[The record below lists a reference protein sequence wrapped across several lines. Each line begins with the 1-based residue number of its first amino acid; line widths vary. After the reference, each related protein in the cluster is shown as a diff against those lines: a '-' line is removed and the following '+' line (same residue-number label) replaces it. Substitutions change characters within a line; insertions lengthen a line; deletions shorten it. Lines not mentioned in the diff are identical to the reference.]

1 MAEEDRAGAERF
13 AGRAAV
19 GDGRAI
25 HVLLVDDHQVVRR
38 GLRTFLEIQDD
49 IEVVGEASDGA
60 EGIAR
65 AEELRPDVV
74 LMDIK
79 MPGTDGIEALR
90 KLRELDNPAKVLIV
104 TSFTEQRTVI
114 PALRAGASGYVYKD
128 VDPEALAGAIRSVH
142 AGHVL
147 LQPEVA
153 GALLA
158 QDAPGSGQGRG
169 TSLTDREREVLRLI
183 ADGRSNREIARA
195 LVLSEKTVKTHVS
208 NILMKLDLSDRTQ
221 AALWAV
227 RHGVTDRDGEGSAEP
242 DRRPPV

>member
-1 MAEEDRAGAERF
+1 MADKIIR
-13 AGRAAV
+13 
-19 GDGRAI
+19 
-25 HVLLVDDHQVVRR
+25 VLLVDDHQVVRR

-49 IEVVGEASDGA
+49 IEVVGEAADGA
-60 EGIAR
+60 EGVAR
-65 AEELRPDVV
+65 TEELRPDVV

-90 KLRELDNPAKVLIV
+90 RLRELENPAKVLIV
-104 TSFTEQRTVI
+104 TSFTEQRTVV

-128 VDPEALAGAIRSVH
+128 VDPDALAGAIRSVH

-158 QDAPGSGQGRG
+158 QEDPGSGTGRG
-169 TSLTDREREVLRLI
+169 STLTEREREVLGLI

-227 RHGVTDRDGEGSAEP
+227 RHGAAG
-242 DRRPPV
+242 

>member
-1 MAEEDRAGAERF
+1 MADKPIR
-13 AGRAAV
+13 
-19 GDGRAI
+19 
-25 HVLLVDDHQVVRR
+25 VLLVDDHQVVRR
-38 GLRTFLEIQDD
+38 GLRTFLEVQDD
-49 IEVVGEASDGA
+49 IEVVGEAGDGA
-60 EGIAR
+60 EGVAR

-79 MPGTDGIEALR
+79 MPGTDGIEALKR
-90 KLRELDNPAKVLIV
+90 LRALANPAKVLIV
-104 TSFTEQRTVI
+104 TSFTEQRTAV

-128 VDPEALAGAIRSVH
+128 IDPDALAGAIRSVH

-158 QDAPGSGQGRG
+158 QDDPQGGTGRG
-169 TSLTDREREVLRLI
+169 TTLTEREREVLGLI

-208 NILMKLDLSDRTQ
+208 NILMKLDLADRTQ

-227 RHGVTDRDGEGSAEP
+227 RHGLTT
-242 DRRPPV
+242 

>member
-1 MAEEDRAGAERF
+1 MAEEN
-13 AGRAAV
+13 
-19 GDGRAI
+19 GDGTQRHAI
-25 HVLLVDDHQVVRR
+25 RVLLVDDHQVVRR
-38 GLRTFLEIQDD
+38 GLRTFLEIQPD
-49 IEVVGEASDGA
+49 IEVVGEAADGA
-60 EGIAR
+60 EGVAR
-65 AEELRPDVV
+65 TEELRPDVV

-79 MPGTDGIEALR
+79 MPGGDGIEALR
-90 KLRELDNPAKVLIV
+90 RLRDLGNPARVLIV
-104 TSFTEQRTVI
+104 TSFTEQRTVV

-128 VDPEALAGAIRSVH
+128 IDPEALAGAIRSVH

-158 QDAPGSGQGRG
+158 QDEPGTGQGRG
-169 TSLTDREREVLRLI
+169 TSLTEREREVLTLI

-227 RHGVTDRDGEGSAEP
+227 RHGVTG
-242 DRRPPV
+242 

>member
-1 MAEEDRAGAERF
+1 MAE
-13 AGRAAV
+13 AAARPAKN
-19 GDGRAI
+19 GIR
-25 HVLLVDDHQVVRR
+25 VLLVDDHQVVRR

-49 IEVVGEASDGA
+49 IEVVGEAGDGA
-60 EGIAR
+60 EGVAR

-79 MPGTDGIEALR
+79 MPGTDGIDALR
-90 KLRELDNPAKVLIV
+90 KLRELANPAKVLIV
-104 TSFTEQRTVI
+104 TSFTEQRTVV

-128 VDPEALAGAIRSVH
+128 VDPDALAGAIRSVH

-153 GALLA
+153 GALLS
-158 QDAPGSGQGRG
+158 QEDGNSGTGRG
-169 TSLTDREREVLRLI
+169 STLTEREREVLTLI

-227 RHGVTDRDGEGSAEP
+227 RHGITG
-242 DRRPPV
+242 

>member
-1 MAEEDRAGAERF
+1 MADKTIR
-13 AGRAAV
+13 
-19 GDGRAI
+19 
-25 HVLLVDDHQVVRR
+25 VLLVDDHQVVRR
-38 GLRTFLEIQDD
+38 GLRTFLEIQED

-60 EGIAR
+60 EGVAR
-65 AEELRPDVV
+65 TEELRPDIV

-90 KLRELDNPAKVLIV
+90 RLRELDNPAKVLIV
-104 TSFTEQRTVI
+104 TSFTEQRTVV

-128 VDPEALAGAIRSVH
+128 VDPDALAGAIRSVH

-158 QDAPGSGQGRG
+158 QDDAGTGTGRG
-169 TSLTDREREVLRLI
+169 STLTEREREVLGLI

-195 LVLSEKTVKTHVS
+195 FVLSEKTVKTHVS
-208 NILMKLDLSDRTQ
+208 NILMKLDVADRTQ

-227 RHGVTDRDGEGSAEP
+227 RNGAAG
-242 DRRPPV
+242 

>member
-1 MAEEDRAGAERF
+1 MADTRP
-13 AGRAAV
+13 
-19 GDGRAI
+19 I

-38 GLRTFLEIQDD
+38 GLRTFLEVQDD
-49 IEVVGEASDGA
+49 IEVVGEAADGA
-60 EGIAR
+60 GGIAA
-65 AEELRPDVV
+65 AEQLRPDVV

-79 MPGTDGIEALR
+79 MPGMDGIEALR
-90 KLRELDNPAKVLIV
+90 KLRELDNPARVLVV

-114 PALRAGASGYVYKD
+114 PALRAGAAGYVYKD
-128 VDPEALAGAIRSVH
+128 IDPEALAAAIRSVH

-153 GALLA
+153 GALLS
-158 QDAPGSGQGRG
+158 QEDGNGGQGRG
-169 TSLTDREREVLRLI
+169 TSLTDRESEVLGLI

-208 NILMKLDLSDRTQ
+208 NILMKLDLADRTQ

-227 RHGVTDRDGEGSAEP
+227 RHGIGA
-242 DRRPPV
+242 

>member
-1 MAEEDRAGAERF
+1 MADKPIR
-13 AGRAAV
+13 
-19 GDGRAI
+19 
-25 HVLLVDDHQVVRR
+25 VLLVDDHQVVRR
-38 GLRTFLEIQDD
+38 GLRTFLEVQDD
-49 IEVVGEASDGA
+49 IEVVGEAGDGA
-60 EGIAR
+60 EGVAR

-79 MPGTDGIEALR
+79 MPGIDGIEALKR
-90 KLRELDNPAKVLIV
+90 LRGLANPAKVLIV
-104 TSFTEQRTVI
+104 TSFTEQRTVV

-128 VDPEALAGAIRSVH
+128 IDPDALAGAIRSVH

-158 QDAPGSGQGRG
+158 QDDPQGGTGRG
-169 TSLTDREREVLRLI
+169 TTLTEREREVLGLI

-208 NILMKLDLSDRTQ
+208 NILMKLDLADRTQ

-227 RHGVTDRDGEGSAEP
+227 RHGLTT
-242 DRRPPV
+242 

>member
-1 MAEEDRAGAERF
+1 MADTP
-13 AGRAAV
+13 GRS
-19 GDGRAI
+19 GRVR
-25 HVLLVDDHQVVRR
+25 VLLVDDHQVVRR
-38 GLRTFLEIQDD
+38 GLRTFLEVQDD
-49 IEVVGEASDGA
+49 IEVVGEAADGE
-60 EGIAR
+60 EGIDR
-65 AEELRPDVV
+65 AGELRPDVI

-90 KLRELDNPAKVLIV
+90 RLRALANPARVLIV
-104 TSFTEQRTVI
+104 TSFTEQRTVV
-114 PALRAGASGYVYKD
+114 PALRAGAAGYVYKD
-128 VDPEALAGAIRSVH
+128 IDPDALAAAIRSVH

-158 QDAPGSGQGRG
+158 EEGPGPPAGRG
-169 TSLTDREREVLRLI
+169 GNLTDREREVLHHI

-208 NILMKLDLSDRTQ
+208 NILMKLDVSDRTQ

-227 RHGVTDRDGEGSAEP
+227 RHGIAQ
-242 DRRPPV
+242 

>member
-1 MAEEDRAGAERF
+1 MADKSIR
-13 AGRAAV
+13 
-19 GDGRAI
+19 
-25 HVLLVDDHQVVRR
+25 VLLVDDHQVVRR

-60 EGIAR
+60 EGVAR
-65 AEELRPDVV
+65 TEELRPDVV

-90 KLRELDNPAKVLIV
+90 RLREAGNPARVLIV
-104 TSFTEQRTVI
+104 TSFTEQRTVV

-128 VDPEALAGAIRSVH
+128 VDPDALAGAIRSVH

-153 GALLA
+153 GALLT
-158 QDAPGSGQGRG
+158 QEDAGTGTGRG
-169 TSLTDREREVLRLI
+169 STLTEREREVLGLI

-208 NILMKLDLSDRTQ
+208 NILMKLDLADRTQ

-227 RHGVTDRDGEGSAEP
+227 RHGAAG
-242 DRRPPV
+242 

>member
-1 MAEEDRAGAERF
+1 MADTP
-13 AGRAAV
+13 GRV
-19 GDGRAI
+19 R
-25 HVLLVDDHQVVRR
+25 VLLVDDHQVVRR
-38 GLRTFLEIQDD
+38 GLRTFLEVQDD
-49 IEVVGEASDGA
+49 IEVVGEASDGE

-65 AEELRPDVV
+65 AEELRPDVI

-90 KLRELDNPAKVLIV
+90 RLRELANPARVLIV
-104 TSFTEQRTVI
+104 TSFTEQRTVV
-114 PALRAGASGYVYKD
+114 PALRAGAAGYVYKD
-128 VDPEALAGAIRSVH
+128 IDPDALAGAIRSVH

-153 GALLA
+153 VALLT
-158 QDAPGSGQGRG
+158 QDDQTSSSSRG
-169 TSLTDREREVLRLI
+169 GALTDREREVLSHI

-208 NILMKLDLSDRTQ
+208 NILMKLDVADRTQ

-227 RHGVTDRDGEGSAEP
+227 RHGIGD
-242 DRRPPV
+242 

>member
-1 MAEEDRAGAERF
+1 MADRIIR
-13 AGRAAV
+13 
-19 GDGRAI
+19 
-25 HVLLVDDHQVVRR
+25 VLLVDDHQVVRR

-49 IEVVGEASDGA
+49 IEVVGEAADGA
-60 EGIAR
+60 EGVTAT
-65 AEELRPDVV
+65 EKLRPDVV

-90 KLRELDNPAKVLIV
+90 RLRELENPAKVLIV
-104 TSFTEQRTVI
+104 TSFTEQRTVV

-128 VDPEALAGAIRSVH
+128 VDPDALAGAIRSVH

-158 QDAPGSGQGRG
+158 QDDPGTGTGRG
-169 TSLTDREREVLRLI
+169 STLTEREREVLGLI

-227 RHGVTDRDGEGSAEP
+227 RNGAAG
-242 DRRPPV
+242 

>member
-1 MAEEDRAGAERF
+1 MADKIIR
-13 AGRAAV
+13 
-19 GDGRAI
+19 
-25 HVLLVDDHQVVRR
+25 VLLVDDHQVVRR

-49 IEVVGEASDGA
+49 IEVVGEAADGA
-60 EGIAR
+60 EGVAR
-65 AEELRPDVV
+65 SEELHPDVV

-90 KLRELDNPAKVLIV
+90 KLRQLENPAKVLIV
-104 TSFTEQRTVI
+104 TSFTEQRTVV

-128 VDPEALAGAIRSVH
+128 VDPDALVSAIRSVY

-158 QDAPGSGQGRG
+158 QEDTGGGTGRG
-169 TSLTDREREVLRLI
+169 STLTEREQEVLGLI

-227 RHGVTDRDGEGSAEP
+227 RHGVAG
-242 DRRPPV
+242 

>member
-1 MAEEDRAGAERF
+1 MADKIIR
-13 AGRAAV
+13 
-19 GDGRAI
+19 
-25 HVLLVDDHQVVRR
+25 VLLVDDHQVVRR
-38 GLRTFLEIQDD
+38 GLRTFLEIQED

-60 EGIAR
+60 EGVAR
-65 AEELRPDVV
+65 TEELRPDVV

-90 KLRELDNPAKVLIV
+90 RLRRLDNPARILIV
-104 TSFTEQRTVI
+104 TSFTEQRTVV

-128 VDPEALAGAIRSVH
+128 VDPDALAGAIRSVH

-158 QDAPGSGQGRG
+158 QDDAGSGTGRG
-169 TSLTDREREVLRLI
+169 STLTEREREVLGLI
-183 ADGRSNREIARA
+183 ADGRSNREIART

-208 NILMKLDLSDRTQ
+208 NILMKLDLADRTQ

-227 RHGVTDRDGEGSAEP
+227 RNGAAG
-242 DRRPPV
+242 

>member
-1 MAEEDRAGAERF
+1 MTDK
-13 AGRAAV
+13 
-19 GDGRAI
+19 I
-25 HVLLVDDHQVVRR
+25 IKVLLVDDHQVVRR
-38 GLRTFLEIQDD
+38 GLRTFLEVQDD

-60 EGIAR
+60 EGVAR
-65 AEELRPDVV
+65 TEELRPDVV

-90 KLRELDNPAKVLIV
+90 RLRELENPAKVLIV
-104 TSFTEQRTVI
+104 TSFAEQRTVV

-128 VDPEALAGAIRSVH
+128 VDPDALAGAIRSVQ
-142 AGHVL
+142 AGHIL

-158 QDAPGSGQGRG
+158 QDDTGNGTGRG
-169 TSLTDREREVLRLI
+169 STLTEREREVLGLI

-227 RHGVTDRDGEGSAEP
+227 RHGAAG
-242 DRRPPV
+242 